1 MRIVSLPARDLNI
14 FLYVKRA
21 HMQMLLWTTAGQ
33 LGPPV
38 VSVSEYGWKIKDGI
52 TCLSIGTTA
61 SN

>member
-1 MRIVSLPARDLNI
+1 MLIVSLPVRDLNI
-14 FLYVKRA
+14 FLHVKRA

-33 LGPPV
+33 LGPLD
-38 VSVSEYGWKIKDGI
+38 VSVSEHGWKIKDGI